1 MALPS
6 ISQRAANLTHAG
18 ESWLMDN
25 LSYVFFLTFLTIV
38 YIANAHYAE
47 KKLREIQSLRQEI
60 RQARFN
66 YMSIKSNLMYK
77 CKQSEIAV
85 MAEPMGLRELTLKP
99 QKIVTKKGD
108 Y

>member
-6 ISQRAANLTHAG
+6 ISQRAANLTYAG

-25 LSYVFFLTFLTIV
+25 LSYIFFLTFLTIV

-60 RQARFN
+60 RQSRFN

-77 CKQSEIAV
+77 CKQSEIAI
-85 MAEPMGLRELTLKP
+85 MTEPMGLRELTLKP
-99 QKIVTKKGD
+99 QKILTKKGD

>member
-6 ISQRAANLTHAG
+6 ISQRAANLTQAG

-25 LSYVFFLTFLTIV
+25 LTYVFFLTFLTIV
-38 YIANAHYAE
+38 YIANAHYSE
-47 KKLREIQSLRQEI
+47 KKIREIQTLQQEI
-60 RQARFN
+60 RQVRFN
-66 YMSIKSNLMYK
+66 YMSLKSNLMYK

-85 MAEPMGLRELTLKP
+85 MAAPMGLEELTLKP
-99 QKIVTKKGD
+99 QKIVVNKSD